1 MNDSLLSTQDQEEA
15 LSRVYVRA
23 VAARAGY
30 ATSMDDYD
38 RDGVDIEIRAGGSM
52 SPALDLQLK
61 ATVNLRNAADG
72 SFRYDLDVTNYEK
85 LRVPTQTP
93 RLLVVLA
100 LPRNEEQWL
109 SISEDELV
117 LRRCAYWLN
126 LKDEPETN
134 NNASI
139 TVSIPERNIFDVDA
153 LHMLMDQSRR
163 GRIRG

>member
-61 ATVNLRNAADG
+61 ATVNLRNVADG

-139 TVSIPERNIFDVDA
+139 TVSIPEQNIFDVDA
-153 LHMLMDQSRR
+153 LRMLMDQSRR